1 MVRELV
7 RANIFDHPP
16 AWLGAVAGRGRVRPE
31 MLPEQVEQV
40 LGDLFDAEERDAMLR
55 AAAIKY
61 DGSALKSAGDA
72 AERVVFFACRAF
84 LEEQDRLDLARSV
97 RRVSLI
103 SDALGYDI
111 AAPNLAGRE
120 CRLEV
125 KSYRGR
131 YPNFYITRNEFEV
144 GQTLSRW
151 YIVLC
156 RSRDGLVPSIV
167 GWTTASTLN
176 VRMPIDRERW
186 AKWQVARVRIE
197 ESQLQPGLPITRAD

>member
-1 MVRELV
+1 
-7 RANIFDHPP
+7 
-16 AWLGAVAGRGRVRPE
+16 

-40 LGDLFDAEERDAMLR
+40 LDELFDAEERDAMLR

-61 DGSALKSAGDA
+61 DESALRSAGDA
-72 AERVVFFACRAF
+72 AEKAVYHACRAF
-84 LEEQDRLDLARSV
+84 LKEQDRFDLARSV

-111 AAPNLAGRE
+111 AAPDLAGRE

-131 YPNFYITRNEFEV
+131 YPTFYITRNEFEV

-151 YIVLC
+151 YLVLC
-156 RSRDGLVPSIV
+156 RSGTDLVPSIV
-167 GWTTASTLN
+167 GWTTASTLSA
-176 VRMPIDRERW
+176 RMPIDRELS
-186 AKWQVARVRIE
+186 AKWQVVRVRVE
-197 ESQLQPGLPITRAD
+197 ESQLQPGLPITCGD